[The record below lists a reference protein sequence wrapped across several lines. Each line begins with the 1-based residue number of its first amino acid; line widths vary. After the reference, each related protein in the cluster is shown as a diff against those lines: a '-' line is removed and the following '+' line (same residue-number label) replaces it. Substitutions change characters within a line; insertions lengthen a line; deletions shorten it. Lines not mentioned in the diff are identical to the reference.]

1 MDSWLKSEK
10 NVVLEVSKLT
20 KIIVCFQDAS
30 AMKKK
35 ILISSTVMFSWNQ
48 KVIKERYLVAIYSE
62 THMCNNDLSKISDQK
77 QTRGIWGPSKLW
89 TEVQSGG
96 KYIIPYGSGL
106 FGH

>member
-10 NVVLEVSKLT
+10 NVVLEASKSI
-20 KIIVCFQDAS
+20 KIIVYFQDAS

-35 ILISSTVMFSWNQ
+35 ILISSMGMFSWNQ
-48 KVIKERYLVAIYSE
+48 KVIKERYLVVIYSE
-62 THMCNNDLSKISDQK
+62 THMWNNNLSNILDQK

-96 KYIIPYGSGL
+96 KYIIPYRPGL